1 MSQADERLISPKAG
15 GNVVDDAPLGG
26 GKRWVVARPGGAG
39 SADLLLARAASK
51 EQLARV
57 AGNRW
62 DQVEPGSPQD
72 SSSSA

>member
-26 GKRWVVARPGGAG
+26 GKRWVVVRPGGAG

-57 AGNRW
+57 AGNR
-62 DQVEPGSPQD
+62 
-72 SSSSA
+72 